1 MQYRTASGK
10 ERSRTFRTKKEA
22 ERHERAQKT
31 AMERGV
37 WVDSQKGRVTLEQW
51 AIEWQRTVVHL
62 RSSTRRIYETNLR
75 LHILPELGAFELGKL
90 TPSLLRSWLAGLT
103 SKVGWQATARATPRR

>member
-1 MQYRTASGK
+1 M
-10 ERSRTFRTKKEA
+10 
-22 ERHERAQKT
+22 
-31 AMERGV
+31 
-37 WVDSQKGRVTLEQW
+37 TLEQW

-103 SKVGWQATARATPRR
+103 SKVGGRGKPLAPGSVAQAYRTLNRVLAAAVADESSAVTRLPA